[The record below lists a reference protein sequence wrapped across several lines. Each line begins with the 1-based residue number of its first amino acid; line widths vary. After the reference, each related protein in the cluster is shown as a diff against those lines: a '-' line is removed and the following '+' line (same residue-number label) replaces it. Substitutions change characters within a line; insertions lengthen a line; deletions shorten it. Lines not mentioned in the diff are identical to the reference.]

1 MEYCNRKKAKNTQA
15 VYADKLID
23 RAVYDALAAVFSDG
37 AFCAKAIT
45 DALKSLKDERAH
57 AFVTSA
63 FYGVLDYNV
72 RLDKIIRAL
81 CDKRPSPNSVTVLKI
96 GLYYISYADMPNY
109 AAVNRTVELSK
120 QISGVYDGFINAVLK
135 RSIGFKPTFASGL
148 EQFSYEHK
156 TPEWLCKM
164 LISDYGEN
172 KAAAILDAEIPNK
185 THIRPVKRADTDEF
199 YAVARQY
206 GCEITDHGC
215 YCDKVALERFERGTY
230 AVQSV
235 SSIRA
240 VKTYVSGIDGGKAV
254 DLCAAPG
261 GKSVL
266 MYELGNFD
274 ITSCDIYQ
282 HKLELMRGY
291 AKKLGAEIKVKLND
305 AAKRNAEFVNKFD
318 LVVADCPCSGT
329 GTIKAKPDILIRR
342 KPSDLHDL
350 CVLQE
355 KILSNA
361 AEYCMIGGTL
371 CYSTCSILK
380 CENEQT
386 VERFLAKH
394 DNFELCD
401 ECKLL
406 PDVDKCDGFYIAR
419 FKRVK

>member
-1 MEYCNRKKAKNTQA
+1 MEYCNRKKLKNA
-15 VYADKLID
+15 GAILADKLID
-23 RAVYDALAAVFSDG
+23 RAVYDALDAVFAKG

-45 DALKSLKDERAH
+45 DALKTLKETRAH

-72 RLDKIIRAL
+72 RLEKLIREL
-81 CDKRPSPNSVTVLKI
+81 CDKRPAQNAVTVLKI
-96 GLYYISYADMPNY
+96 GLYYIGYADMPNY
-109 AAVNRTVELSK
+109 AAVNRVVELSK
-120 QISGVYDGFINAVLK
+120 QISGVYEGFINAVLK
-135 RSIGFKPTFASGL
+135 RAIGFEPTFSSDSEKFA
-148 EQFSYEHK
+148 YEHK

-164 LISDYGEN
+164 LIADYGEH
-172 KAAAILDAEIPNK
+172 KTAAILDADIPDK
-185 THIRPVKRADTDEF
+185 THIRPVKGVDVDGF
-199 YAVARQY
+199 YAAAKKL
-206 GCEITDHGC
+206 GCEITEHGC
-215 YCDKVALERFERGTY
+215 YCDKTALEKFERGTY

-240 VKTYVSGIDGGKAV
+240 VKAYVSGIDGGKAV

-266 MYELGNFD
+266 LNELGDFD

-291 AKKLGAEIKVKLND
+291 AKKLGAQISVKMND

-318 LVVADCPCSGT
+318 LVIADCPCSGT
-329 GTIKAKPDILIRR
+329 GTIKAKPDILIKR
-342 KPSDLHDL
+342 KASDLHDL
-350 CVLQE
+350 CALQE

-361 AEYCMIGGTL
+361 AEYCKRGGTL

-380 CENEQT
+380 CENEQIAQK
-386 VERFLAKH
+386 FLTKH
-394 DNFELCD
+394 GNFELRD
-401 ECKLL
+401 ETKLL
-406 PDVDKCDGFYIAR
+406 PDTDKCDGFYIAR